1 MIIKVLKGTRAHGLT
16 LVLPKATVDKMRDR
30 LLYIPLWCILFRIF
44 RYYSVTAKNK

>member
-30 LLYIPLWCILFRIF
+30 LYTSMVHPIQDL
-44 RYYSVTAKNK
+44 